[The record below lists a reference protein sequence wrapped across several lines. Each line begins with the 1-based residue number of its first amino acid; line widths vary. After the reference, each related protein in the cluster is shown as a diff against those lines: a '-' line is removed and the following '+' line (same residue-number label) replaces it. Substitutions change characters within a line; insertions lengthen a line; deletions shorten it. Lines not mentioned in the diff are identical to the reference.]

1 MELNNNEIS
10 RLNKA
15 IYKVL
20 DDKESVLVSDVFE
33 KLIIQL
39 GEDYLFKTKKSLI
52 AYFKK
57 LESKNELYK
66 IPYLYREN
74 QNHRWRFY
82 KLKCKPIIS
91 KDFFSKNQIEFI
103 HNEIIEKG
111 YFYFEN
117 SINNIRF
124 KNLDFNTDFTE
135 EEKKNI
141 LIQFSLSGLN
151 TTVFKYIPEKNNN
164 KLYNELLKN
173 IEFFNKNLGDK
184 TEYNNFDNRVTL
196 LNRLLK
202 IYLNENYTFKDNF
215 LFDEGRIEIV
225 NNLSSF
231 LTSIKNLCVTNE
243 ENVYFFRGHS
253 DFKRKDIPSI
263 YRYTKGPSNEHLM
276 FKEIILKNPSQ
287 FIGHKSTFEKLTKMQ
302 HYGLPTRLLDITS
315 NPLIALYFACE
326 NEKHDDIPSEV
337 LIYSVKKEEIKY
349 YDSDYVSVL
358 SNLAQREK
366 KFSELNQYVTKYN
379 SENDE
384 SILNKLIEDF
394 NKSEGIS
401 FLIHNIKNEKPYFQ
415 NCIKPTDM
423 ISSGVVKPKLD
434 NERIK
439 KQDGAFII
447 VGLNKDDFS
456 KPAEIN
462 FHLKNENNNR
472 KRLIISNKNS
482 EKNKNSFKQIREEL
496 DVLSINKG
504 TLFPEIMNS
513 AEYIKNKFLKE

>member
-1 MELNNNEIS
+1 M
-10 RLNKA
+10 
-15 IYKVL
+15 
-20 DDKESVLVSDVFE
+20 
-33 KLIIQL
+33 
-39 GEDYLFKTKKSLI
+39 
-52 AYFKK
+52 
-57 LESKNELYK
+57 
-66 IPYLYREN
+66 
-74 QNHRWRFY
+74 
-82 KLKCKPIIS
+82 
-91 KDFFSKNQIEFI
+91 
-103 HNEIIEKG
+103 
-111 YFYFEN
+111 
-117 SINNIRF
+117 
-124 KNLDFNTDFTE
+124 
-135 EEKKNI
+135 
-141 LIQFSLSGLN
+141 
-151 TTVFKYIPEKNNN
+151 
-164 KLYNELLKN
+164 KN

>member
-10 RLNKA
+10 KLNKA
-15 IYKVL
+15 ISKVL
-20 DDKESVLVSDVFE
+20 EDKENVLVSDIYD

-39 GEDYLFKTKKSLI
+39 GEDYLFKNKKSLI
-52 AYFKK
+52 AYFKI
-57 LESKNELYK
+57 LETKNELYK

-82 KLKCKPIIS
+82 KLKYKPIIS
-91 KDFFSKNQIEFI
+91 KELFSINQIEFI
-103 HNEIIEKG
+103 RNEIKEKG

-117 SINNIRF
+117 SIFDIEF
-124 KNLDFNTDFTE
+124 KHLDFNSDFTE
-135 EEKKNI
+135 EEKKYN
-141 LIQFSLSGLN
+141 LIQFSLSGNSL
-151 TTVFKYIPEKNNN
+151 VRYILEKNNIEY
-164 KLYNELLKN
+164 YNEFLKN
-173 IEFFNKNLGDK
+173 IDFFNKNLGDK
-184 TEYNNFDNRVTL
+184 TENNFENRVTL

-202 IYLNENYTFKDNF
+202 FYLNENFTFKDNF
-215 LFDEGRIEIV
+215 IFDEDRVEIV

-231 LTSIKNLCVTNE
+231 LTSIKNLCVKNE
-243 ENVYFFRGHS
+243 NNVYFFRGHS

-263 YRYTKGPSNEHLM
+263 YRYNKGPSNEHLI
-276 FKEIILKNPSQ
+276 FKEIILKNPTE
-287 FIGHKSTFEKLTKMQ
+287 FIAHKTTFEKLTKMQ

-326 NEKHDDIPSEV
+326 NHKHDNIPSEV

-349 YDSDYVSVL
+349 FDSDYVSVL

-366 KFSELNQYVTKYN
+366 IFPMLGDFVSKYQL
-379 SENDE
+379 ENDE
-384 SILNKLIEDF
+384 LEKKSLIKKF
-394 NKSEGIS
+394 NKSDGVS
-401 FLIHNIKNEKPYFQ
+401 FLIHNIKSEKPYFQ

-423 ISSGVVKPKLD
+423 VSSGVVKPKLD

-447 VGLNKDDFS
+447 VGLNENDTD
-456 KPAEIN
+456 KPAEIK
-462 FHLKNENNNR
+462 FHLKDENNQR

-482 EKNKNSFKQIREEL
+482 EKTKNSFKQIREEL

-513 AEYIKNKFLKE
+513 AEYIKNKFL